1 MGGCA
6 TWFMV
11 KHAQS
16 VVSSSR
22 RTARRH
28 FLRRYIFSTDHK
40 IVGLQYFVLSL
51 FSVFVGMALSW
62 IMRIHVAWSNAR
74 IWGLGAL
81 FPHNAPGGTVTPEY
95 YLSLMTLHA
104 TIMVFF
110 VLTTAPQNAFGNYFL
125 PLQIG
130 AEETAFPALNM
141 LSLWTTVMALIVLVA
156 TLFVSDGP
164 PTSGWTAYP
173 PLSAVGPDAG
183 PGLGAGQ
190 NLWIIAI
197 GIFCIAS
204 VMSSINF
211 IVTFIDMRCE
221 GMSLMR
227 LPLTCWAWF
236 ITAILT
242 LLSFAVLLAG
252 AILLLLDRT
261 AGTSFF
267 LPANLLVSGKIEPHS
282 GGSPLL
288 WQHLFWFFGHPEVYI
303 AILPGF
309 GIVSHLLSCFARKPI
324 LGYKVVVG
332 CMLVIGF
339 LSFVVWGHH
348 MFVSGMS
355 PFSGFLF
362 SIPTIIISLP
372 ATVTTLLWLG
382 TLWGSRLHFN
392 TSMMFCLGFIST
404 FVAGG
409 LGGILLAHPA
419 IDAYLHATYFV
430 VGHLHLVMGVSAIFA
445 IFAATYYWFPKMFG
459 RMLSERLGMIHFWLT
474 FAGVYCIFIPMLLL
488 GMAGNPRRYA
498 MLTDDFLVPLIP
510 LHRFITMAALVTG
523 AVQFVFL
530 LNLFWSMF
538 KGDRATA
545 NPWNATSLEW
555 TLPSPTPAGDF
566 EGEIP
571 IVNHGAY
578 EYGLTGNGRDFVM
591 QSDPGDVQV
600 KE

>member
-1 MGGCA
+1 
-6 TWFMV
+6 
-11 KHAQS
+11 
-16 VVSSSR
+16 
-22 RTARRH
+22 
-28 FLRRYIFSTDHK
+28 
-40 IVGLQYFVLSL
+40 
-51 FSVFVGMALSW
+51 MALSW
-62 IMRIHVAWSNAR
+62 IMRIQVAWSGAH
-74 IWGLGAL
+74 IWGLKIL
-81 FPHNAPGGTVTPEY
+81 FPHNAPDGTVTPEY

-130 AEETAFPALNM
+130 AEETAFPVLNM
-141 LSLWTTVMALIVLVA
+141 LSFWTTVAALIVLLSP
-156 TLFVSDGP
+156 LFVSDGP

-173 PLSAVGPDAG
+173 PLSAVGADAG
-183 PGLGAGQ
+183 PGLGTGQ
-190 NLWIIAI
+190 NLWIISI

-204 VMSSINF
+204 IMSSINF
-211 IVTFIDMRCE
+211 IVTFIDMRCR

-227 LPLTCWAWF
+227 LPLTCWSWF

-261 AGTSFF
+261 AGTSFY
-267 LPANLLVSGKIEPHS
+267 LPANLLVSGRIEPHS

-309 GIVSHLLSCFARKPI
+309 GIVSHLLSCFTRKPI
-324 LGYKVVVG
+324 LGYKVIAG

-372 ATVTTLLWLG
+372 ATITTLLWLG
-382 TLWGSRLHFN
+382 TLLGGRLHFN
-392 TSMMFCLGFIST
+392 TSMMFCLAFIST
-404 FVAGG
+404 FVTGG
-409 LGGILLAHPA
+409 LGGILLAHPP
-419 IDAYLHATYFV
+419 IDSYLHATYFV
-430 VGHLHLVMGVSAIFA
+430 VGHLHMVMGVSAVFA

-474 FAGVYCIFIPMLLL
+474 IMGVYCIFFPMHLL
-488 GMAGNPRRYA
+488 GMTGNPRRYA

-510 LHRFITMAALVTG
+510 LHKFITVAALATG
-523 AVQFVFL
+523 TVQFVFL
-530 LNLFWSMF
+530 FNLFWSMF
-538 KGDRATA
+538 KGDRAAA

-571 IVNHGAY
+571 TVHHGAY
-578 EYGLTGNGRDFVM
+578 EYGVTDTGRDFVM
-591 QSDPGDVQV
+591 QADPGDVQV
-600 KE
+600 KA